1 MTVNWEE
8 PPPVRNRTS
17 VKAQKLAREIAS
29 RPGEWA
35 CIATYKPGSAGRS
48 AARARAYAIS
58 AGRVEAYNEVG
69 KFDTTVRTTP
79 DGWKVYVR
87 MRRGG

>member
-1 MTVNWEE
+1 MTVNWEQ

-35 CIATYKPGSAGRS
+35 HIATYPPGPAGRS
-48 AARARAYAIS
+48 AARARGYAIK
-58 AGRVEAYNEVG
+58 AGRVEAYNEIG
-69 KFDTTVRTTP
+69 TFETTVRSTP

-87 MRRGG
+87 LKRGA

>member
-17 VKAQKLAREIAS
+17 VKANKLAREIAS

-35 CIATYKPGSAGRS
+35 HIATYKPGPAGRS
-48 AARARAYAIS
+48 AARARAYGIS
-58 AGRVEAYNEVG
+58 SGRVDAYNSVG
-69 KFDTTVRTTP
+69 KFETTVRSTP

-87 MRRGG
+87 LKRGV